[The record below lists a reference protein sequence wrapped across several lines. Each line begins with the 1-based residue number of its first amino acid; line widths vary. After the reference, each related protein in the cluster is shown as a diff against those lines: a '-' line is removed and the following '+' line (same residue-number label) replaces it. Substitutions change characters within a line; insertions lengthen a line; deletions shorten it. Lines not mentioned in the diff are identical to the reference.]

1 MTSANFAQSRP
12 TGVVGTNPTADIR
25 ERAAPSRWPA
35 ADIRDKGGALG
46 GRHTRKGVVIFVAAV
61 GIRDK
66 GCVNLAPS
74 LHRKGGATQTGDQRR
89 SKRRQSTKQTASNTI
104 ILESD
109 NQPTTVKFLRSLQAR
124 LPLLRANERMQ
135 MYPFRSKEDDME
147 LLKGKTAI
155 VTGGTRG
162 IGFAI
167 VKAFLDNGAKVAL
180 CGSREGTASAAVE
193 KLKAINP
200 DYEVMGI
207 WPDMTDPDSIAAEFA
222 KVNEA
227 FGRIDILGNNAGVS
241 ARESIYD
248 YDPAAFDKTMALNV
262 NAVFYCCKAVAPFMR
277 AQGGGAIINTSSMV
291 SIYGQPSGCAYP
303 ASKFAVNG
311 LTKSL
316 ARELAADQIRVNAVA
331 PGVTHTD
338 MVDALPKEVI
348 DPLIAT
354 IPLGRMGEPEDIAN
368 AYVFLASD
376 MASYISGVV
385 LSVDGLARS

>member
-1 MTSANFAQSRP
+1 M
-12 TGVVGTNPTADIR
+12 
-25 ERAAPSRWPA
+25 
-35 ADIRDKGGALG
+35 
-46 GRHTRKGVVIFVAAV
+46 
-61 GIRDK
+61 RDK
-66 GCVNLAPS
+66 GCANLTPS
-74 LHRKGGATQTGDQRR
+74 LRSKSGATQTGDQRR
-89 SKRRQSTKQTASNTI
+89 NKRRQSAKQTANNTI

-109 NQPTTVKFLRSLQAR
+109 NQPTAVKFFHSLQAR
-124 LPLLRANERMQ
+124 LPFLRANERMQ

-200 DYEVMGI
+200 NYEVMGI

>member
-1 MTSANFAQSRP
+1 
-12 TGVVGTNPTADIR
+12 
-25 ERAAPSRWPA
+25 
-35 ADIRDKGGALG
+35 
-46 GRHTRKGVVIFVAAV
+46 
-61 GIRDK
+61 
-66 GCVNLAPS
+66 
-74 LHRKGGATQTGDQRR
+74 
-89 SKRRQSTKQTASNTI
+89 
-104 ILESD
+104 
-109 NQPTTVKFLRSLQAR
+109 
-124 LPLLRANERMQ
+124 
-135 MYPFRSKEDDME
+135 
-147 LLKGKTAI
+147 
-155 VTGGTRG
+155 
-162 IGFAI
+162 
-167 VKAFLDNGAKVAL
+167 
-180 CGSREGTASAAVE
+180 
-193 KLKAINP
+193 
-200 DYEVMGI
+200 MGI
-207 WPDMTDPDSIAAEFA
+207 WPDMADPESIASEFA

-241 ARESIYD
+241 ARESLYD

-262 NAVFYCCKAVAPFMR
+262 NAVFYCCKAVAPYMR
-277 AQGGGAIINTSSMV
+277 EQGGGAIVNTSSMV

-348 DPLIAT
+348 DPLIAS

-368 AYVFLASD
+368 AYVFLASE